1 MPAGQGWSG
10 NGFLRRA
17 AYLRTEKCAIR
28 APPLTDEGQ
37 KSAMIAITPEQTAI
51 LDTPPTSSFRV
62 IAGAGCGK
70 TSTLE
75 WFSKT
80 WTRHRGLYLA
90 FNTAIAKEARARFS
104 NQIEARTANSYA
116 YRSLNI
122 GQLNRKVQGRYL
134 ARDIWRLE
142 KVLGTKSGG
151 AADVVLKT
159 LSNFLISEG
168 SKITATHCPE
178 PDSGRNREIRLFVAQ
193 AYKYLAALE
202 KHDFPITHDL
212 YLKKFEREQKI
223 TGYDYIMVDE
233 AQDLN
238 PVLISILKKS
248 GLPIVAVGDPNQSI
262 YAFRGAVD
270 AISDLEGPCLPL
282 TRSWRFGEPLA
293 RMANAILGH
302 HSRKPAHSLHGNPA
316 VKSRVMLHKK
326 GLKPEHNTLVLARTN
341 ARLFEGL
348 ADSTRPFH
356 VLGGV
361 NDMVQEIL
369 AAYSLYQRQFEPS
382 LKPEGAALEYG
393 TWRELENAAEG
404 RDGDPVAKRLF
415 GIVDKH
421 KETLDKKIKTIQTL
435 YRDDPDEVSLVCS
448 TAHKAKGREFDAVIM
463 LDDFL
468 SPEEWSRRRTQF
480 QDRAR
485 KTEQEHGPLSPRLKA
500 RLKRDLDNCDQEI
513 NLLYVACTRA
523 RLTLSLP
530 EALFE
535 FWKTV

>member
-1 MPAGQGWSG
+1 
-10 NGFLRRA
+10 
-17 AYLRTEKCAIR
+17 
-28 APPLTDEGQ
+28 
-37 KSAMIAITPEQTAI
+37 MIAITPEQTAI
-51 LDTPPTSSFRV
+51 LDTPPTASFRV

-134 ARDIWRLE
+134 VRDIWRLE
-142 KVLGTKSGG
+142 KVLGMKSGG
-151 AADVVLKT
+151 AADAVLKT

-282 TRSWRFGEPLA
+282 TRSWPTPFSGTIP
-293 RMANAILGH
+293 AN
-302 HSRKPAHSLHGNPA
+302 
-316 VKSRVMLHKK
+316 
-326 GLKPEHNTLVLARTN
+326 
-341 ARLFEGL
+341 
-348 ADSTRPFH
+348 RP
-356 VLGGV
+356 
-361 NDMVQEIL
+361 
-369 AAYSLYQRQFEPS
+369 
-382 LKPEGAALEYG
+382 
-393 TWRELENAAEG
+393 T
-404 RDGDPVAKRLF
+404 
-415 GIVDKH
+415 
-421 KETLDKKIKTIQTL
+421 
-435 YRDDPDEVSLVCS
+435 
-448 TAHKAKGREFDAVIM
+448 
-463 LDDFL
+463 
-468 SPEEWSRRRTQF
+468 
-480 QDRAR
+480 
-485 KTEQEHGPLSPRLKA
+485 
-500 RLKRDLDNCDQEI
+500 
-513 NLLYVACTRA
+513 ACTATR
-523 RLTLSLP
+523 R
-530 EALFE
+530 
-535 FWKTV
+535 

>member
-1 MPAGQGWSG
+1 
-10 NGFLRRA
+10 
-17 AYLRTEKCAIR
+17 
-28 APPLTDEGQ
+28 
-37 KSAMIAITPEQTAI
+37 MIAITPEQTAI

-104 NQIEARTANSYA
+104 GQIEARTANSYA

-122 GQLNRKVQGRYL
+122 GELGRKVQGRYM

-142 KVLGTKSGG
+142 KLLGTKAG
-151 AADVVLKT
+151 AAPDSVLTT
-159 LSNFLISEG
+159 LNNFLISEG

-178 PDSGRNREIRLFVAQ
+178 PESGRNRLVRQFVAQ
-193 AYKYLAALE
+193 AYKYLVAFE
-202 KHDFPITHDL
+202 KHDFAITHDL

-270 AISDLEGPCLPL
+270 AISALEGPCLPL
-282 TRSWRFGEPLA
+282 SHSWRFGEPVA
-293 RMANAILGH
+293 RIANAILAH
-302 HSRKPAHSLHGNPA
+302 HSRRPTQRLHGNPA
-316 VKSRVMLHKK
+316 VKSRVQLHRK
-326 GLKPEHNTLVLARTN
+326 GVKPEHNTLVLARTN

-348 ADSTRPFH
+348 AESTRPFH

-369 AAYSLYQRQFEPS
+369 AAYSLYQRQFQPS
-382 LKPEGAALEYG
+382 LKPQGAALDYA
-393 TWRELENAAEG
+393 TWQELENAAEG
-404 RDGDPVAKRLF
+404 RDADPVAKRLF
-415 GIVDKH
+415 GIVEKH
-421 KETLDKKIKTIQTL
+421 KDTLDKKIKTIQTL
-435 YRDDPDEVSLVCS
+435 YRESAEDVSLVCS

-485 KTEQEHGPLSPRLKA
+485 KMEQEHGPLSPRLKGK
-500 RLKRDLDNCDQEI
+500 LKRDLDNCDQEI

-530 EALFE
+530 EGLFE
-535 FWKTV
+535 FWKTTSARS